1 MLEEDKSLCSTS
13 ISFIF
18 PPRQVISFTS
28 LKTHPKFNAEA
39 DREPSLRGTWEG
51 RPCPRCR
58 GLPAGLRARSRPQ
71 ERSRLPS
78 TGSRSDRFPVKRGL
92 SRALCPFP
100 EKGREAT
107 GLSGSPLL
115 SYLL

>member
-71 ERSRLPS
+71 SALASPAPGVAL
-78 TGSRSDRFPVKRGL
+78 TGFL
-92 SRALCPFP
+92 
-100 EKGREAT
+100 
-107 GLSGSPLL
+107 
-115 SYLL
+115 